1 MEVKVGHHTSNLK
14 RGLSFALVP
23 GSRKRALALAAAE
36 AEAKA
41 EAKRLALAVEEV
53 ERRVA
58 TDGGLFTKAEFI
70 AFYKGIEEWDA
81 ADAVARE
88 KRLAWVESADELESC
103 PALRTSLRSYED
115 AVERDAHDFW
125 ALAALG
131 EAYEVIDRVADAAAH
146 YERALAVNPEAI
158 ETRLSL
164 ARTLRAMPGRD
175 ATTQHVVLEHLT
187 LVTERTA
194 AATLGQRVEAL
205 IERTSVML
213 ADRDRPAGG
222 TLALLRRTLALID
235 SALPSDVAQETSGG
249 GDERLLVNAKVQAER
264 RAAEWAPWRAD
275 VLRSIAFAQCQELVR
290 SVGGGAVGGSFAPT
304 LLATTQVGGLGE
316 DEEARLERE
325 VDAALRDASAATALA
340 TANASG
346 LARLEGVVVQRYT
359 SGIIGI

>member
-115 AVERDAHDFW
+115 AVARDAHDFW

-164 ARTLRAMPGRD
+164 ARTLRAMPGSD

-194 AATLGQRVEAL
+194 AATLGQRVEA
-205 IERTSVML
+205 EEKAHPFRRESTPTTSCRGCTKLRYYCSEKSGDQNEWNFAEVHVGCCGR
-213 ADRDRPAGG
+213 ACRVQCFAGSAG
-222 TLALLRRTLALID
+222 SVRRCK
-235 SALPSDVAQETSGG
+235 SSGG
-249 GDERLLVNAKVQAER
+249 VHINVELLGPFDSR
-264 RAAEWAPWRAD
+264 
-275 VLRSIAFAQCQELVR
+275 
-290 SVGGGAVGGSFAPT
+290 
-304 LLATTQVGGLGE
+304 
-316 DEEARLERE
+316 
-325 VDAALRDASAATALA
+325 
-340 TANASG
+340 
-346 LARLEGVVVQRYT
+346 
-359 SGIIGI
+359 